1 MVRVAIH
8 TAQFRQ
14 NDGPVTLQIPKGSQ
28 LLKVHQS
35 GSGYWF
41 ADCLAPEKSD
51 GLEPLELLLITD
63 KAASVDLDLSVW
75 SCVGTP
81 PAARAGAATY
91 STRHPR
97 RQLLPSAS
105 PAGPAKRPRR
115 RRLTS
120 SPSSGYN
127 AGVQA

>member
-75 SCVGTP
+75 SCVGHATSHQGRRCYVFHKASTP
-81 PAARAGAATY
+81 PA
-91 STRHPR
+91 
-97 RQLLPSAS
+97 
-105 PAGPAKRPRR
+105 PANRKPGRPRKAAQ
-115 RRLTS
+115 T
-120 SPSSGYN
+120 PP
-127 AGVQA
+127 VDVKPQ